1 MGYIL
6 DSWDLATMLYEFGE
20 GRHLGVSKKSKL
32 GN

>member
-20 GRHLGVSKKSKL
+20 GRHLGVIGQL
-32 GN
+32 VYL